1 MGKCARFPSCC
12 AIILVSSCRGSASS
26 CRFSRLTTLPAKGRR
41 GFIFMTRWGRNS
53 KSTEYAATG
62 SGSPAVRGVLFYE
75 NRWGKKPLHKLSEQD
90 AVTVALRAL
99 DTAAEADTATG
110 GVDRNARIFP
120 IIKIISRDGIK
131 TLPDRADCGPFQEHR
146 GMIEEPYRWV
156 EAIANR
162 REYIETQLAP
172 GSPIAALSFR
182 DGILFVTVGRARQKL
197 FEIYDR
203 IAMGAIGHPGDIE
216 RLRMAAIELA
226 STEGFT
232 RSAADVSLR
241 RLAFYSLSPLLKTAF
256 EQVYGAPYLAR
267 MIFAEV
273 GTTPADDLFLRVE
286 YDGAIVAERLGGG
299 CEATGFS
306 AISGTARGTELME
319 ELLRRDHDS
328 NCTLKAAL
336 KSCARCLECG

>member
-1 MGKCARFPSCC
+1 
-12 AIILVSSCRGSASS
+12 
-26 CRFSRLTTLPAKGRR
+26 
-41 GFIFMTRWGRNS
+41 
-53 KSTEYAATG
+53 
-62 SGSPAVRGVLFYE
+62 
-75 NRWGKKPLHKLSEQD
+75 
-90 AVTVALRAL
+90 
-99 DTAAEADTATG
+99 
-110 GVDRNARIFP
+110 
-120 IIKIISRDGIK
+120 
-131 TLPDRADCGPFQEHR
+131 
-146 GMIEEPYRWV
+146 MIEEPYRWV

-172 GSPIAALSFR
+172 GSPIAALSYR

-203 IAMGAIGHPGDIE
+203 IALGAIGHPGDIE

-273 GTTPADDLFLRVE
+273 GATPEDDLFLRVE
-286 YDGAIVAERLGGG
+286 YDGAIVANGPAADSNPPR
-299 CEATGFS
+299 FS
-306 AISGTARGTELME
+306 AIAGTPGAAALME
-319 ELLRRDHDS
+319 DLLRRDHDPA
-328 NCTLKAAL
+328 CTLNRAMKLALDAWSAGSMPATEEGESGIPSAETLRQRRAEEL
-336 KSCARCLECG
+336 KSATVEAGVLERSGPGGIRYRALTGDELKELAAA